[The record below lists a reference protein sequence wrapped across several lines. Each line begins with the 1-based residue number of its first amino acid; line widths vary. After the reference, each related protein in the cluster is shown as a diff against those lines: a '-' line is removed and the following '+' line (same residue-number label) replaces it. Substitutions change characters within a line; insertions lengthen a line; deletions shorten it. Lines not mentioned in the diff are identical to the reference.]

1 MNSAFSFWFITMLV
15 GLFIVLCGYIYRLYD
30 KKFNDNAHV
39 DATENV
45 MGFGMVMS
53 SFASMTILMWIFY

>member
-30 KKFNDNAHV
+30 KKFNNNARFET
-39 DATENV
+39 TENV

-53 SFASMTILMWIFY
+53 SFASMAILMWIFY

>member
-1 MNSAFSFWFITMLV
+1 MLV

-30 KKFNDNAHV
+30 KKFNDNAHLET
-39 DATENV
+39 TENV

-53 SFASMTILMWIFY
+53 SFASMAILMWIFY